1 MVHTLLW
8 LFRRVRSMDS
18 DLLSLAGVGET
29 KARALHDAGF
39 SSVDDV
45 RRASVEELCAAEGIG
60 PTLAED
66 IRRQAEA
73 MKTPLAPEAQE
84 AGTPVFAGERVD
96 EEADAEP
103 CRSVTALPEPEPDR
117 PAMMGCGFRVT
128 PLVAV
133 FMAAVFVG
141 GALLGGFVGYWT
153 LSGDIDDLRQ
163 ENDVLR
169 EQMSTLGGPSHNITY
184 FFGNASLSSLYR
196 EVRDSI
202 VVIHAIIEQQ
212 SVFGT
217 QYAES
222 QGSGFVYNYSGRH
235 VVVTNYHVV
244 QDAANIT
251 VRLCN
256 GTVYTAGLLG
266 ADPYAD
272 LAVLEPH
279 TGNASLQPLSV
290 AASSSLEVG
299 DPVVAIGNPFG
310 LTGSMTTGIVSHLGR
325 TIRESSAGN
334 FPIANIIQIS
344 TPINPG
350 NSGGP
355 LLNYEGEVVG
365 ITTAII
371 QDSQG
376 VGFAVP
382 SDTVLREVP
391 ALVTEGSYDRHAW
404 LGVTGIDMTYQL
416 SRAMNVSVTYG
427 WLIATVVD
435 DSPADKAGIQGG
447 DRQAVV
453 GGQQVLLGGDIIIA
467 VDGQRVVD
475 GDDLISYLEAETSPG
490 DSIELMMLRDGER
503 RTLIVTL
510 EKRPPPS

>member
-1 MVHTLLW
+1 MAE
-8 LFRRVRSMDS
+8 
-18 DLLSLAGVGET
+18 DLLSLEGIGRK
-29 KARALHDAGF
+29 KAQALRDAGF
-39 SSVDDV
+39 DSVDDV
-45 RRASVEELCAAEGIG
+45 RRASVEELSDAEGVG
-60 PTLAED
+60 AKLAEN
-66 IRRQAEA
+66 IKRQAEA
-73 MKTPLAPEAQE
+73 LKTSLAPETHE
-84 AGTPVFAGERVD
+84 TETFVFAGDASDDV
-96 EEADAEP
+96 EAAGAAASGMPRARDMP
-103 CRSVTALPEPEPDR
+103 SEPEPMPSSSER
-117 PAMMGCGFRVT
+117 GFHVT

-153 LSGDIDDLRQ
+153 LSGDVDDLRQ
-163 ENDVLR
+163 KNDALQ
-169 EQMSTLGGPSHNITY
+169 EQLSSLGGPSHNITY
-184 FFGNASLSSLYR
+184 FFGNTSLSSLYR
-196 EVRDSI
+196 EVRNSI
-202 VVIHAIIEQQ
+202 VVIQAYIEQQ
-212 SVFGT
+212 SMFGT

-222 QGSGFVYNYSGRH
+222 QGSGFVYNYSGQH

-244 QDAANIT
+244 RDAVNIT
-251 VRLCN
+251 VRFCN
-256 GTVYTAGLLG
+256 GTTYTAGLLG

-272 LAVLEPH
+272 LAILEPH
-279 TGNASLQPLSV
+279 AGSAALQPLPV
-290 AASSSLEVG
+290 ADSAALEVG

-325 TIRESSAGN
+325 TIRESAAGN

-355 LLNYEGEVVG
+355 LLNYRGEVVG

-376 VGFAVP
+376 VGFAIP

-391 ALVTEGSYDRHAW
+391 ALVTEGGYDRHSW

-416 SRAMNVSVTYG
+416 AMAMNVSVTYG

-435 DSPADKAGIQGG
+435 GSPADKAGIQGG
-447 DRQAVV
+447 DRQAEV
-453 GGQQVLLGGDIIIA
+453 GGQQVVLGGDIIIA
-467 VDGQRVVD
+467 VDGHRVVD
-475 GDDLISYLEAETSPG
+475 GDDLMSYLEAQTSPG
-490 DSIELMMLRDGER
+490 DSIELTVMRDGEHR
-503 RTLIVTL
+503 YFTVTL

>member
-1 MVHTLLW
+1 
-8 LFRRVRSMDS
+8 MDS
-18 DLLSLAGVGET
+18 DLLSLEGIGRK
-29 KARALHDAGF
+29 KAQALHDAGF
-39 SSVDDV
+39 SSLDDI
-45 RRASVEELCAAEGIG
+45 RRASIAELSRAEGIG
-60 PTLAED
+60 AKLAKT
-66 IRRQAEA
+66 IKGQAEA
-73 MKTPLAPEAQE
+73 MKTPLASEARE
-84 AGTPVFAGERVD
+84 METFVFAGD
-96 EEADAEP
+96 GLDDAGEADETGDEKWT
-103 CRSVTALPEPEPDR
+103 RDISSEPEPA
-117 PAMMGCGFRVT
+117 PSPSEQGFRVT

-141 GALLGGFVGYWT
+141 GAILGGFVGYWT
-153 LSGDIDDLRQ
+153 LSGDVDELRQ
-163 ENDVLR
+163 ENDALE
-169 EQMSTLGGPSHNITY
+169 EQLSRIAGPSHNITY
-184 FFGNASLSSLYR
+184 FFGNSSLASLYR
-196 EVRDSI
+196 EVRNSI
-202 VVIHAIIEQQ
+202 VVIQAYIEQQ
-212 SVFGT
+212 SIFGT

-222 QGSGFVYNYSGRH
+222 QGSGFVYNYSGQH

-244 QDAANIT
+244 QDAVNIT
-251 VRLCN
+251 VRFCN
-256 GTVYTAGLLG
+256 GTTYTAELLG

-279 TGNASLQPLSV
+279 AGGSSLQPLSV
-290 AASSSLEVG
+290 ADSASLEVG

-325 TIRESSAGN
+325 TIRESAAGN

-376 VGFAVP
+376 VGFAIP
-382 SDTVLREVP
+382 SDTVLREIP
-391 ALVTEGSYDRHAW
+391 ALVTEGSYDRHSW
-404 LGVTGIDMTYQL
+404 LGVTGIHMTYQL
-416 SRAMNVSVTYG
+416 AQAMNVSVTYG

-435 DSPADKAGIQGG
+435 DSPADKAGVQGG

-453 GGQQVLLGGDIIIA
+453 GGQQVILGGDVIIA

-475 GDDLISYLEAETSPG
+475 GDDLMSYLERETSPG
-490 DSIELMMLRDGER
+490 DSIELTVMRDREK

-510 EKRPPPS
+510 EVRPPPS

>member
-1 MVHTLLW
+1 
-8 LFRRVRSMDS
+8 MDS
-18 DLLSLAGVGET
+18 DLLSLDGIGAK
-29 KARALHDAGF
+29 KAQVLHDAGF
-39 SSVDDV
+39 ASIDDV
-45 RRASVEELCAAEGIG
+45 RRASVDDLSRAEGIG
-60 PTLAED
+60 PRLAENLK
-66 IRRQAEA
+66 RQAAA
-73 MKTPLAPEAQE
+73 MKTPLAPGAEEADT
-84 AGTPVFAGERVD
+84 AVFAGD
-96 EEADAEP
+96 ASDDAEAAEAAADEMP
-103 CRSVTALPEPEPDR
+103 KTRDMPYEPEPASPSER
-117 PAMMGCGFRVT
+117 GFHVT

-141 GALLGGFVGYWT
+141 GAVLGGFVGYWSF
-153 LSGDIDDLRQ
+153 SGDVDDLRQ
-163 ENDVLR
+163 ENDALQ
-169 EQMSTLGGPSHNITY
+169 EQLSRLGGPSHNITY
-184 FFGNASLSSLYR
+184 FFGNTSLSSLYR
-196 EVRDSI
+196 EVRNSI
-202 VVIHAIIEQQ
+202 VVIQAYIEQQ

-222 QGSGFVYNYSGRH
+222 QGSGFVYNYSGQH

-244 QDAANIT
+244 QDAVNIT
-251 VRLCN
+251 IRFCN
-256 GTVYTAGLLG
+256 GTTYTAGLLG

-279 TGNASLQPLSV
+279 AGDVGLQPLPV
-290 AASSSLEVG
+290 ADSGALEVG

-355 LLNYEGEVVG
+355 LLNYRGEVVG

-376 VGFAVP
+376 VGFAIP

-391 ALVTEGSYDRHAW
+391 ALVTDGSYDRHSW

-435 DSPADKAGIQGG
+435 GSPADKAGIQGG

-453 GGQQVLLGGDIIIA
+453 GGQQVILGGDIIIA

-475 GDDLISYLEAETSPG
+475 GDDLMSYLEAETSPG
-490 DSIELMMLRDGER
+490 DTIELTAIRDGEQ